1 MRPIRLLSTTGLLV
15 AVPLAVL
22 PLSGCAAG
30 KADATSKEHAPR
42 VIDASA
48 GPVLVRDVQI
58 SPAIG
63 GSSTSPGASPSPGTG
78 AGAAQAYL
86 SFTLVSQAPDTL
98 VGASVAGGQ
107 VSPTDS
113 TASLTVRPQTPLIIS
128 DPDTGSSNP
137 ALAITGLTN
146 PPVVGTTMKVTLTF
160 QNAGTIT
167 VQAPVRD
174 AVS

>member
-22 PLSGCAAG
+22 PLTGCAAG

-48 GPVLVRDVQI
+48 GPVLVRNVQI
-58 SPAIG
+58 SP
-63 GSSTSPGASPSPGTG
+63 STSGNGS
-78 AGAAQAYL
+78 AQAYL
-86 SFTLVSQAPDTL
+86 SFTLVSQTTDTL
-98 VGASVAGGQ
+98 TGATVAGGQ

-128 DPDTGSSNP
+128 DPDTPTTNP
-137 ALAITGLTN
+137 GLAITGLAS
-146 PPVVGTTMKVTLTF
+146 PPVVGTTMTVTLTF
-160 QNAGTIT
+160 QNAGTVT